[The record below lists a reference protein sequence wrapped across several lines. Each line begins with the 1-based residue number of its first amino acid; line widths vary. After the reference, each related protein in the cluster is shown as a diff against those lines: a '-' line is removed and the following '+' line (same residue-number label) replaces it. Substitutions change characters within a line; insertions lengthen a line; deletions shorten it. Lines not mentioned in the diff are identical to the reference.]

1 MATIPLSFTDSG
13 FVPSTTTANPGDL
26 IVVTNDS
33 ENDISL
39 SFAAGQVKE
48 PLLGLESPVDV
59 GSRGGQVQGTVNV
72 TASNHVIIFS
82 AGGYEAN
89 VEVGPAYWQITVSPE
104 SSSPAEMAANPM
116 DVITFY
122 NESTSTSVTLDVD
135 SPTSDPFGP
144 ELGMSFSIDPTA
156 NREGPIQA
164 TARNTKVKV
173 TVKGSSSAA
182 TTIDVGS
189 GDVEDVVARRQ
200 EASSSCS

>member
-1 MATIPLSFTDSG
+1 MSTIPLSYTESG

-39 SFAAGQVKE
+39 SFAAGEAKD
-48 PLLGLESPVDV
+48 PLIGLTSPVDV
-59 GSRGGQVQGTVNV
+59 QRRGGQVQGTVNV
-72 TASNHVIIFS
+72 TASNHVIVFS
-82 AGGYEAN
+82 ADGYEAN

-104 SSSPAEMAANPM
+104 GSTPTEMSANPL

-122 NESTSTSVTLDVD
+122 NESSSTSVTLDVD
-135 SPTSDPFGP
+135 SPTTDPFGP

-156 NREGPIQA
+156 NREGLLQA
-164 TARNTKVKV
+164 SARNTKVKV
-173 TVKGSSSAA
+173 TVKGSSSQP

-189 GDVEDVVARRQ
+189 GDVEGVLARQ
-200 EASSSCS
+200 AASSSCG